1 MQWILKKFN
10 DLTLNEFHDILQLRI
25 NIFIV
30 EQKCPYP
37 ELDDKDQIAFHL
49 FGINQEKR
57 IIAYTRIFKPGDY
70 YKEAAFGR
78 VVVHHEYRSQNI
90 GFQLLKQT
98 VIETRRLF
106 GNINIKIG
114 AQTYLKNF
122 YQSLGFHQVGDE
134 YIEDG
139 IPHIH
144 MVNNILSNNE

>member
-25 NIFIV
+25 NIFVV
-30 EQKCPYP
+30 EQNCPYP
-37 ELDDKDQIAFHL
+37 ELDNKDKIAFHL
-49 FGINQEKR
+49 FGINQEKK

-78 VVVHHEYRSQNI
+78 VVVHHEYRSQKI
-90 GFQLLKQT
+90 GFQLVKQT
-98 VIETRRLF
+98 IFETRKLF

-122 YQSLGFHQVGDE
+122 YQSLGFHQVGDD

-139 IPHIH
+139 IPHIY
-144 MVNNILSNNE
+144 MVNNNE